1 MNAPPPVDEVIA
13 LELRLLDPQIR
24 ASPGEVDLLLHDDF
38 IEVAASG
45 KRWDRA
51 STIESL
57 ASDPGPAPEVS
68 DLIARPIGDR
78 VVLVTYVASR
88 PDEGRSS
95 FRCSLWVMTADGWR
109 VLFHQGTWARDSEDE
124 M

>member
-1 MNAPPPVDEVIA
+1 MNARPPVDEVIA

-24 ASPGEVDLLLHDDF
+24 ASPGEVDLLLHEDF
-38 IEVAASG
+38 AEVGASG
-45 KRWDRA
+45 RRWDRV

-57 ASDPGPAPEVS
+57 TSEAGPAPEVT
-68 DLIARPIGDR
+68 DLVARLIADQ
-78 VVLVTYVASR
+78 VMLVTYLASR

-95 FRCSLWVMTADGWR
+95 FRSSLWVMTADGWR
-109 VLFHQGTWARDSEDE
+109 GLFHQGTWASDSDQE

>member
-1 MNAPPPVDEVIA
+1 MNARPPVDEVIA

-24 ASPGEVDLLLHDDF
+24 ASPGEVDLLLHEDF
-38 IEVAASG
+38 AEVGASG
-45 KRWDRA
+45 RRWDRA

-57 ASDPGPAPEVS
+57 ASETGPAPEVT
-68 DLIARPIGDR
+68 DLVARPIADQ
-78 VVLVTYVASR
+78 VVLVTYLDSR

-109 VLFHQGTWARDSEDE
+109 VLYHQGTWASDSDQE

>member
-1 MNAPPPVDEVIA
+1 MNAQPPVDEVVA

-57 ASDPGPAPEVS
+57 ASDAGPTPEVS
-68 DLIARPIGDR
+68 DLVARPIGDQ
-78 VVLVTYVASR
+78 VILVTYLASR

-95 FRCSLWVMTADGWR
+95 FRSSLWVMTADGWR
-109 VLFHQGTWARDSEDE
+109 VLFHQGTWARDSDQE

>member
-1 MNAPPPVDEVIA
+1 VNAQPPADEVVA

-24 ASPGEVDLLLHDDF
+24 ASPGEVDLLLHQDF
-38 IEVAASG
+38 AEVGTSG
-45 KRWDRA
+45 RRWDRA

-57 ASDPGPAPEVS
+57 ASDAGPAPDVS
-68 DLIARPIGDR
+68 DLVARPIGDQ
-78 VVLVTYVASR
+78 VVLVTYLASR